1 MGKRKFNEEGSINY
15 YDISKQIIDYW
26 NSNKIFEKSI
36 NTRPKNKIFPFYEG
50 PPSANGMP
58 GIHHVMA
65 RTIKDIF
72 CRYKTL
78 KGYRVYRK
86 GGWDTHGLPVEL
98 QVEKKLGIT
107 KDDIGSKISVE
118 KYNEECKIAVMQY
131 KEAWEELTESI
142 GYWLDIDDAYI
153 TFKNNYIESIWW
165 SLKELYNKGLLYK
178 GYTIQPFSPAAGT
191 GLSSHELNM
200 PGAYKDIK
208 DTSLTAQFKIEN
220 NSKSFDIIGKNSC
233 YFLAWTTTPWTLP
246 ANNGLAVGIKIDYV
260 LLETFNKYTEKKINV
275 ILAEKCIEKFFD
287 INNQKTE
294 GDIVFNKQKIEYKI
308 LKSIKG
314 KRLVG
319 LDYEQLMP
327 YVNAEKPAFTVV
339 SGDFVTT
346 EEGTGIVHISLTFGS
361 DDFFVSRKNNLPG
374 IFVKNDKNE
383 DVPIV
388 DKSGKFVD
396 QITDFAGMQ
405 VKSFSDIEG
414 LTTDEQISIK
424 LKKEN
429 KAFDVKKYEHS
440 YPHCWRTD
448 KPILYYPLESWFI
461 NSTKLKEDLINKNKE
476 INWQP
481 ESTGSGRFGN
491 WLENLV
497 DWNLSRSRFWGT
509 PLPIWRT
516 KDGKE
521 EICIGSINELKS
533 EIKKSVE
540 LGLMKSN
547 ISENLDLH
555 RPFVD
560 DIILASKKGYPM
572 YREKDIIDVWYDSGS
587 MPFAQYHYP
596 FENQETFEK
605 MFPAKFIAEGVDQT
619 RGWFFTL
626 HAISIMLFGKVSYE
640 NVISNGLVL
649 DKDGN
654 KMSKRLG
661 NAIDP
666 FEVIKKYGPDATRLY
681 MVINSNPWDN
691 LKFDIDGI
699 SEIVRK
705 FFGTLNN
712 TYNFFALYANIDGFK
727 GDEKIVPY
735 DKRSFEDK
743 WIISK
748 LNSLISFVEL
758 KLDDYDPTKASRAI
772 NKFLNDDLSNWY
784 IRLNRKRFWK
794 GDLSEDK
801 LMAYQTLFECLYK
814 ISIISSPFTPFYSEK
829 LFQNLNEFSVSE
841 SESVHLLDFPI
852 VDNKTISESLE
863 RKMLYAQSISSLVH
877 SIRKKEKIRVRQPL
891 SKISIPIKSSVIEKD
906 INDVQ
911 GIILS
916 EVNVKEI
923 EYVYDNSKV
932 FIKKIKPNYKE
943 LGSVHGKNMKLV
955 ATRISKMS
963 QDEINHLENK
973 NSINIELD
981 NNETIEL
988 SINQVEIL
996 FGEIEGK
1003 QVASNDMFTIA
1014 LDISIDDNLLA
1025 EGVSREFINKIQN
1038 ERKEN
1043 KLEVTDKIEIY
1054 IDNSSKEIISFLL
1067 KHKGFICNE
1076 TQALELYIDNNVDD
1090 SKLMDIDIAL
1100 LKVESTVINYK
1111 IKKVT

>member
-1 MGKRKFNEEGSINY
+1 MGKGKFNEQSSIDY
-15 YDISKQIIDYW
+15 YKVSKEIISYW
-26 NSNKIFEKSI
+26 NSNNIFEKSI
-36 NTRPKNKIFPFYEG
+36 SSRSEDKIFPFYEG

-98 QVEKKLGIT
+98 QVEKNLGIT
-107 KDDIGSKISVE
+107 KDDIGNKISVK
-118 KYNEECKIAVMQY
+118 KYNEECKVAVMQF

-153 TFKNNYIESIWW
+153 TFKNNYIESVWW
-165 SLKELYNKGLLYK
+165 SLKELYKKGLLYK
-178 GYTIQPFSPAAGT
+178 GYTIQPYSPAAGT

-200 PGAYKDIK
+200 PGAYKNIK
-208 DTSLTAQFKIEN
+208 DTSLTAQFKIQKN
-220 NSKSFDIIGKNSC
+220 KKSQEIIGDSDC

-246 ANNGLAVGIKIDYV
+246 ANNGLAVGEKIKYNLI
-260 LLETFNKYTEKKINV
+260 ETFNKYTESKINV
-275 ILAEKCIEKFFD
+275 IIAEKCIEKFFD
-287 INNQKTE
+287 SNNLKTSE
-294 GDIVFNKQKIEYKI
+294 ELIFDKQNLPYKI
-308 LKSIKG
+308 LKTFKG
-314 KRLVG
+314 KDLIG
-319 LDYEQLMP
+319 FDYDQLLP
-327 YVNAEKPAFTVV
+327 YVKAEKPAFTVV

-346 EEGTGIVHISLTFGS
+346 DEGTGIVHISLTFGS
-361 DDFFVSRKNNLPG
+361 DDFYVSKKNNLPG

-388 DKSGKFVD
+388 DKSGKFVKE
-396 QITDFAGMQ
+396 IIDFAGLQ
-405 VKSFSDIEG
+405 VKAFSDAEG

-461 NSTKLKEDLINKNKE
+461 NSTKLKDDFINKNKD

-481 ESTGSGRFGN
+481 ESTGTGRFGN

-509 PLPIWRT
+509 PLPIWKT
-516 KDGKE
+516 KDGKD

-533 EIKKSVE
+533 EIKKSVD
-540 LGLMKSN
+540 LGFMKNN
-547 ISENLDLH
+547 ISDNIDLH

-560 DIILASKKGYPM
+560 EIILASKEGSPM
-572 YREKDIIDVWYDSGS
+572 YRETDIIDVWYDSGS

-596 FENQETFEK
+596 FENKDVFEK

-666 FEVIKKYGPDATRLY
+666 FEVIKKFGPDATRLY

-699 SEIVRK
+699 SEILRK

-712 TYNFFALYANIDGFK
+712 TYNFFALYANIDGFT
-727 GDEKIVPY
+727 GNEKLIPY
-735 DKRSFEDK
+735 EKRSYEDK

-748 LNSLISFVEL
+748 LNSLIKFVED
-758 KLDDYDPTKASRAI
+758 KLDNYDPTKSSRQI
-772 NKFLNDDLSNWY
+772 NKFINDDLSNWY

-794 GDLSEDK
+794 GDLTEDK
-801 LMAYQTLFECLYK
+801 LMAYQTLLECLYK
-814 ISIISSPFTPFYSEK
+814 ISIISSPFIPFYSEK
-829 LFQNLNEFSVSE
+829 LFKNLNAFNISN
-841 SESVHLLDFPI
+841 SESVHLLEFPK
-852 VDNKTISESLE
+852 VDNERISEVLE
-863 RKMLYAQSISSLVH
+863 RKMSYAQSISSLVH

-891 SKISIPIKSSVIEKD
+891 SKISIPMKSLDMENEIKDVEK
-906 INDVQ
+906 
-911 GIILS
+911 IILS
-916 EVNVKEI
+916 EINVKEI
-923 EYVYDNSKV
+923 EYVHDNSKV
-932 FIKKIKPNYKE
+932 FTKKIKPNYKE
-943 LGSVHGKNMKLV
+943 LGSIHGKNMKIV
-955 ATRISKMS
+955 AERISSMT
-963 QDEINHLENK
+963 QDEITQLEK
-973 NSINIELD
+973 DESINLELD
-981 NNETIEL
+981 GGL
-988 SINQVEIL
+988 KLDLLLNQVEIL
-996 FGEIEGK
+996 FGQIEGK
-1003 QVASNDMFTIA
+1003 QVASNDTFTIA
-1014 LDISIDDNLLA
+1014 LDISIDNDLLA

-1038 ERKEN
+1038 QRKEI

-1054 IDNSSKEIISFLL
+1054 ISNHSKEINSFLL
-1067 KHKGFICNE
+1067 KHKDFICNE
-1076 TQALELYIDNNVDD
+1076 TQSINLITTENIDMP
-1090 SKLMDIDIAL
+1090 SMMDIDIASNEVAL
-1100 LKVESTVINYK
+1100 TEVQFK
-1111 IKKVT
+1111 IKKV

>member
-1 MGKRKFNEEGSINY
+1 MGTGKFNEQSSIDY
-15 YDISKQIIDYW
+15 YKVSKEIISYW
-26 NSNKIFEKSI
+26 NSNNIFEKSI
-36 NTRPKNKIFPFYEG
+36 TSRSEDKIFPFYEG

-98 QVEKKLGIT
+98 QVEKNLGIT
-107 KDDIGSKISVE
+107 KDDIGNKISIE
-118 KYNEECKIAVMQY
+118 KYNEECKVAVMQF

-165 SLKELYNKGLLYK
+165 SLKELYKKGLLYK
-178 GYTIQPFSPAAGT
+178 GYTIQPYSPAAGT

-200 PGAYKDIK
+200 PGAYKNIK
-208 DTSLTAQFKIEN
+208 DTSLTAQFKIQKN
-220 NSKSFDIIGKNSC
+220 KKSQEIIGDSDC

-246 ANNGLAVGIKIDYV
+246 ANNGLAVGKKIKYNLI
-260 LLETFNKYTEKKINV
+260 ETFNKYTESKINV
-275 ILAEKCIEKFFD
+275 IIAEKCIEKFFD
-287 INNQKTE
+287 INNLKTSE
-294 GDIVFNKQKIEYKI
+294 ELIFDKQNLPYKI
-308 LKSIKG
+308 LKTFKG
-314 KRLVG
+314 KDLIG
-319 LDYEQLMP
+319 FDYDQLLP
-327 YVNAEKPAFTVV
+327 YVKAEKPAFTVV

-346 EEGTGIVHISLTFGS
+346 DEGTGIVHISLTFGS
-361 DDFFVSRKNNLPG
+361 DDFYVSKKNNLPG

-383 DVPIV
+383 DIPIV
-388 DKSGKFVD
+388 DKSGKFVKE
-396 QITDFAGMQ
+396 IIDFAGLQ
-405 VKSFSDIEG
+405 VKSFSDVEG

-461 NSTKLKEDLINKNKE
+461 NSTKLKDDFINKNKD

-481 ESTGSGRFGN
+481 ESTGTGRFGN

-516 KDGKE
+516 KDGKD

-533 EIKKSVE
+533 EIKKSVD
-540 LGLMKSN
+540 LGFMKNN
-547 ISENLDLH
+547 ISDNIDLH

-560 DIILASKKGYPM
+560 EIILASKEGSPM
-572 YREKDIIDVWYDSGS
+572 YRETDIIDVWYDSGS

-596 FENQETFEK
+596 FDNKDIFDK

-661 NAIDP
+661 NAVDP
-666 FEVIKKYGPDATRLY
+666 FEVIKKFGPDATRLY

-699 SEIVRK
+699 SEILRK

-712 TYNFFALYANIDGFK
+712 TYNFFALYANIDGFT
-727 GDEKIVPY
+727 GNEKLIPY
-735 DKRSFEDK
+735 EKRSYEDK

-748 LNSLISFVEL
+748 LNSLIKFVED
-758 KLDDYDPTKASRAI
+758 KLDNYDPTKSSRQI
-772 NKFLNDDLSNWY
+772 NKFINDDLSNWY

-794 GDLSEDK
+794 GDLTEDK
-801 LMAYQTLFECLYK
+801 LMAYQTLLECLYK
-814 ISIISSPFTPFYSEK
+814 ISITSSPFIPFYSEK
-829 LFQNLNEFSVSE
+829 LFKNLNAFNISN
-841 SESVHLLDFPI
+841 SESVHLLEFPK
-852 VDNKTISESLE
+852 VDNERISEVLE
-863 RKMLYAQSISSLVH
+863 RKMSYAQSISSLVH

-891 SKISIPIKSSVIEKD
+891 SKISIPMKSLDMENEIK
-906 INDVQ
+906 DVER
-911 GIILS
+911 IILS
-916 EVNVKEI
+916 EINVKEI
-923 EYVYDNSKV
+923 EYVHDNSKV
-932 FIKKIKPNYKE
+932 FTKKIKPNYKE
-943 LGSVHGKNMKLV
+943 LGSIHGKNMKIV
-955 ATRISKMS
+955 AERISSMT
-963 QDEINHLENK
+963 QDEITQLEK
-973 NSINIELD
+973 DESINFELD
-981 NNETIEL
+981 GGL
-988 SINQVEIL
+988 KLDLLLNQVEIL
-996 FGEIEGK
+996 FGQIEGK
-1003 QVASNDMFTIA
+1003 QVASNDTFTIA
-1014 LDISIDDNLLA
+1014 LDISIDNDLLA

-1038 ERKEN
+1038 QRKEI

-1054 IDNSSKEIISFLL
+1054 ISNHSKEINSFLL
-1067 KHKGFICNE
+1067 KHKNFICNE
-1076 TQALELYIDNNVDD
+1076 TQSINLITTENIDMP
-1090 SKLMDIDIAL
+1090 SMMDIDIASNEVAL
-1100 LKVESTVINYK
+1100 TEVKFK
-1111 IKKVT
+1111 IKKV

>member
-314 KRLVG
+314 NRLVG

-339 SGDFVTT
+339 NGDFVTT

-461 NSTKLKEDLINKNKE
+461 NSTKLKEDLINKNNE

-516 KDGKE
+516 KDGKD

-712 TYNFFALYANIDGFK
+712 TYNFFALYANIDGFT

-1076 TQALELYIDNNVDD
+1076 TQALELYIDNNIDD
-1090 SKLMDIDIAL
+1090 SKLMDIDIAS

>member
-1 MGKRKFNEEGSINY
+1 MGKGKFNEQSSIDY
-15 YDISKQIIDYW
+15 YKVSKEIISYW
-26 NSNKIFEKSI
+26 NSNNIFEKSI
-36 NTRPKNKIFPFYEG
+36 SSRSEDKIFPFYEG

-98 QVEKKLGIT
+98 QVEKNLGIT
-107 KDDIGSKISVE
+107 KDDIGNKISVE
-118 KYNEECKIAVMQY
+118 KYNEECKVAVMQF
-131 KEAWEELTESI
+131 KEVWEELTESI

-153 TFKNNYIESIWW
+153 TFKNNYIESVWW
-165 SLKELYNKGLLYK
+165 SLKELYKKGLLYK
-178 GYTIQPFSPAAGT
+178 GYTIQPYSPAAGT

-200 PGAYKDIK
+200 PGAYKNIK
-208 DTSLTAQFKIEN
+208 DTSLTAQFKIQKN
-220 NSKSFDIIGKNSC
+220 KKSQEIIGDSDC

-246 ANNGLAVGIKIDYV
+246 ANNGLAVGEKIKYNLI
-260 LLETFNKYTEKKINV
+260 ETFNKYTESKINV
-275 ILAEKCIEKFFD
+275 IIAEKCIEKFFD
-287 INNQKTE
+287 SNNLKTSE
-294 GDIVFNKQKIEYKI
+294 ELIFDKQNLPYKI
-308 LKSIKG
+308 LKTFKG
-314 KRLVG
+314 KDLIG
-319 LDYEQLMP
+319 FDYDQLLP
-327 YVNAEKPAFTVV
+327 YVKAEKPAFTVV

-346 EEGTGIVHISLTFGS
+346 DEGTGIVHISLTFGS
-361 DDFFVSRKNNLPG
+361 DDFYVSKKNNLPG

-388 DKSGKFVD
+388 DKSGKFVKE
-396 QITDFAGMQ
+396 IIDFAGLQ
-405 VKSFSDIEG
+405 VKAFSDVEG

-461 NSTKLKEDLINKNKE
+461 NSTKLKDDFINKNKD

-481 ESTGSGRFGN
+481 ESTGTGRFGN

-516 KDGKE
+516 KDGKD

-533 EIKKSVE
+533 EIKKSVD
-540 LGLMKSN
+540 LGFMKNN
-547 ISENLDLH
+547 ISDNIDLH

-560 DIILASKKGYPM
+560 EIILASKEGSPM
-572 YREKDIIDVWYDSGS
+572 YRETDIIDVWYDSGS

-596 FENQETFEK
+596 FENKDVFEK

-666 FEVIKKYGPDATRLY
+666 FEVIKKFGPDATRLY

-699 SEIVRK
+699 SEILRK

-712 TYNFFALYANIDGFK
+712 TYNFFALYANIDGFT
-727 GDEKIVPY
+727 GNEKLIPY
-735 DKRSFEDK
+735 EKRSYEDK

-748 LNSLISFVEL
+748 LNSLIKFVED
-758 KLDDYDPTKASRAI
+758 KLDNYDPTKSSRQI
-772 NKFLNDDLSNWY
+772 NKFINDDLSNWY

-794 GDLSEDK
+794 GDLTQDK
-801 LMAYQTLFECLYK
+801 LMAYQTLLECLYK
-814 ISIISSPFTPFYSEK
+814 ISIISSPFIPFYSEK
-829 LFQNLNEFSVSE
+829 LFKNLNAFNISN
-841 SESVHLLDFPI
+841 SESVHLLEFPK
-852 VDNKTISESLE
+852 VDNERISEVLE
-863 RKMLYAQSISSLVH
+863 RKMSYAQSISSLVH

-891 SKISIPIKSSVIEKD
+891 SKISIPMKSLDMENEIKDVEK
-906 INDVQ
+906 
-911 GIILS
+911 IILS
-916 EVNVKEI
+916 EINVKEI
-923 EYVYDNSKV
+923 EYVHDNSKV
-932 FIKKIKPNYKE
+932 FTKKIKPNYKE
-943 LGSVHGKNMKLV
+943 LGSIHGKNMKIV
-955 ATRISKMS
+955 AERISSMT
-963 QDEINHLENK
+963 QDEITQLEK
-973 NSINIELD
+973 DESINFELD
-981 NNETIEL
+981 GGL
-988 SINQVEIL
+988 KLDLLLNQVEIL
-996 FGEIEGK
+996 FGQIEGK
-1003 QVASNDMFTIA
+1003 QVASNDTFTIA
-1014 LDISIDDNLLA
+1014 LDISIDNDLLA

-1038 ERKEN
+1038 QRKEI

-1054 IDNSSKEIISFLL
+1054 ISNHSKEINSFLL
-1067 KHKGFICNE
+1067 KHKDFICNE
-1076 TQALELYIDNNVDD
+1076 TQSINLITTDNIDMP
-1090 SKLMDIDIAL
+1090 SIMDIDIASNEVAL
-1100 LKVESTVINYK
+1100 TEVKFK
-1111 IKKVT
+1111 IKKV

>member
-1 MGKRKFNEEGSINY
+1 MGKGKFNEQSSIDY
-15 YDISKQIIDYW
+15 YKVSKEIISYW
-26 NSNKIFEKSI
+26 NSNNIFEKSI
-36 NTRPKNKIFPFYEG
+36 SSRSEDKIFPFYEG

-98 QVEKKLGIT
+98 QVEKNLGIT
-107 KDDIGSKISVE
+107 KDDIGNKISVE
-118 KYNEECKIAVMQY
+118 KYNEECKVAVMQF

-165 SLKELYNKGLLYK
+165 SLKELYKKGLLYK
-178 GYTIQPFSPAAGT
+178 GYTIQPYSPAAGT

-200 PGAYKDIK
+200 PGAYKNIK
-208 DTSLTAQFKIEN
+208 DTSLTAQFKIQKN
-220 NSKSFDIIGKNSC
+220 KKSQKIIGDSDC

-246 ANNGLAVGIKIDYV
+246 ANNGLAVGEKIKYNLI
-260 LLETFNKYTEKKINV
+260 ETFNKYTESKINV
-275 ILAEKCIEKFFD
+275 IIAEKCIEKFFD
-287 INNQKTE
+287 SNNLKTSE
-294 GDIVFNKQKIEYKI
+294 ELIFDKQNLPYKI
-308 LKSIKG
+308 LKTFKG
-314 KRLVG
+314 KDLIG
-319 LDYEQLMP
+319 FDYDQLLP
-327 YVNAEKPAFTVV
+327 YVKAEKPAFTVV

-346 EEGTGIVHISLTFGS
+346 DEGTGIVHISLTFGS
-361 DDFFVSRKNNLPG
+361 DDFYVSKKNNLPG

-388 DKSGKFVD
+388 DKSGKFVKE
-396 QITDFAGMQ
+396 IIDFAGLQ
-405 VKSFSDIEG
+405 VKAFSDVEG

-461 NSTKLKEDLINKNKE
+461 NSTKLKDDFIIKNKD

-481 ESTGSGRFGN
+481 ESTGTGRFGN

-516 KDGKE
+516 KDGKD

-533 EIKKSVE
+533 EIKKSVD
-540 LGLMKSN
+540 LGFMKNN
-547 ISENLDLH
+547 ISDNIDLH

-560 DIILASKKGYPM
+560 EIILASKEGSPM
-572 YREKDIIDVWYDSGS
+572 YRETDIIDVWYDSGS

-596 FENQETFEK
+596 FENKDIFEK

-661 NAIDP
+661 NAVDP
-666 FEVIKKYGPDATRLY
+666 FEVIKKFGPDATRLY

-699 SEIVRK
+699 SEILRK

-712 TYNFFALYANIDGFK
+712 TYNFFALYANIDGFT
-727 GDEKIVPY
+727 GNEKLIPY
-735 DKRSFEDK
+735 EKRSYEDK

-748 LNSLISFVEL
+748 LNSLIKFVED
-758 KLDDYDPTKASRAI
+758 KLDNYDPTKSSRQI

-794 GDLSEDK
+794 GDLTQDK
-801 LMAYQTLFECLYK
+801 LMAYQTLLECLYK
-814 ISIISSPFTPFYSEK
+814 ISIISSPFIPFYSEK
-829 LFQNLNEFSVSE
+829 LFKNLNAFNISN
-841 SESVHLLDFPI
+841 SESVHLLEFPK
-852 VDNKTISESLE
+852 VDNERISEVLE
-863 RKMLYAQSISSLVH
+863 RKMSYAQSISSLVH

-891 SKISIPIKSSVIEKD
+891 SKISIPMKSLDMENEIKDVEK
-906 INDVQ
+906 
-911 GIILS
+911 IILS
-916 EVNVKEI
+916 EINVKEI
-923 EYVYDNSKV
+923 EYVHDNSKV
-932 FIKKIKPNYKE
+932 FTKKIKPNYKE
-943 LGSVHGKNMKLV
+943 LGSIHGKNMKIV
-955 ATRISKMS
+955 AERISSMT
-963 QDEINHLENK
+963 QDEITQLEK
-973 NSINIELD
+973 DESINFELD
-981 NNETIEL
+981 GGL
-988 SINQVEIL
+988 KLDLLLNQVEIL
-996 FGEIEGK
+996 FGQIEGK
-1003 QVASNDMFTIA
+1003 QVASNDTFTIA
-1014 LDISIDDNLLA
+1014 LDISIDNDLLA

-1038 ERKEN
+1038 QRKEI

-1054 IDNSSKEIISFLL
+1054 ISNHSKEINSFLL
-1067 KHKGFICNE
+1067 KHKDFICNE
-1076 TQALELYIDNNVDD
+1076 TQSINLITTENIDMP
-1090 SKLMDIDIAL
+1090 SMMDIDIASNEVAL
-1100 LKVESTVINYK
+1100 TEVQFK
-1111 IKKVT
+1111 IKKV

>member
-1 MGKRKFNEEGSINY
+1 MGKGKFNEQSSIDY
-15 YDISKQIIDYW
+15 YKVSKEIISYW
-26 NSNKIFEKSI
+26 NSNNIFEKSI
-36 NTRPKNKIFPFYEG
+36 SSRSEDKIFPFYEG

-98 QVEKKLGIT
+98 QVEKNLGIT
-107 KDDIGSKISVE
+107 KDDIGNKISVE
-118 KYNEECKIAVMQY
+118 KYNEECKVAVMQF

-165 SLKELYNKGLLYK
+165 SLKELYKKGLLYK
-178 GYTIQPFSPAAGT
+178 GYTIQPYSPAAGT

-200 PGAYKDIK
+200 PGAYKNIK
-208 DTSLTAQFKIEN
+208 DTSLTAQFKIQKN
-220 NSKSFDIIGKNSC
+220 KKSQEIIGDSDC

-246 ANNGLAVGIKIDYV
+246 ANNGLAVGEKIKYNLI
-260 LLETFNKYTEKKINV
+260 ETFNKYTESKINV
-275 ILAEKCIEKFFD
+275 IIAEKCIEKFFD
-287 INNQKTE
+287 SNNLKTSE
-294 GDIVFNKQKIEYKI
+294 ELIFDKQNLPYKI
-308 LKSIKG
+308 LKTFKG
-314 KRLVG
+314 KDLVG
-319 LDYEQLMP
+319 FDYDQLLP
-327 YVNAEKPAFTVV
+327 YVKAEKPAFTVV

-346 EEGTGIVHISLTFGS
+346 DEGTGIVHISLTFGS
-361 DDFFVSRKNNLPG
+361 DDFYVSKKNNLPG

-388 DKSGKFVD
+388 DKSGKFVKE
-396 QITDFAGMQ
+396 IIDFAGLQ
-405 VKSFSDIEG
+405 VKAFSDVEG

-461 NSTKLKEDLINKNKE
+461 NSTKLKDDFINKNKD

-481 ESTGSGRFGN
+481 ESTGTGRFGN

-516 KDGKE
+516 KDGKD

-533 EIKKSVE
+533 EIKKSVD
-540 LGLMKSN
+540 LGFMKNN
-547 ISENLDLH
+547 ISDNIDLH

-560 DIILASKKGYPM
+560 EIILASKEGSPM
-572 YREKDIIDVWYDSGS
+572 YRETDIIDVWYDSGS

-596 FENQETFEK
+596 FENKDFFEK

-661 NAIDP
+661 NAVDP
-666 FEVIKKYGPDATRLY
+666 FEVIKKFGPDATRLY

-699 SEIVRK
+699 SEILRK

-712 TYNFFALYANIDGFK
+712 TYNFFALYANIDGFT
-727 GDEKIVPY
+727 GNEKLIPY
-735 DKRSFEDK
+735 EKRSYEDK

-748 LNSLISFVEL
+748 LNSLIKFVED
-758 KLDDYDPTKASRAI
+758 KLDNYDPTKSSRQI
-772 NKFLNDDLSNWY
+772 NKFINDDLSNWY

-794 GDLSEDK
+794 GDLTQDK
-801 LMAYQTLFECLYK
+801 LMAYQTLLECLYK
-814 ISIISSPFTPFYSEK
+814 ISIISSPFIPFYSEK
-829 LFQNLNEFSVSE
+829 LFKNLNAFNISN
-841 SESVHLLDFPI
+841 SESVHLLEFPK
-852 VDNKTISESLE
+852 VDNERISEVLE
-863 RKMLYAQSISSLVH
+863 RKMSYAQSISSLVH

-891 SKISIPIKSSVIEKD
+891 SKISIPMKSLDMENEIKDVEK
-906 INDVQ
+906 
-911 GIILS
+911 IILS
-916 EVNVKEI
+916 EINVKEI
-923 EYVYDNSKV
+923 EYVHDNSKV
-932 FIKKIKPNYKE
+932 FTKKIKPNYKE
-943 LGSVHGKNMKLV
+943 LGSIHGKNMKIV
-955 ATRISKMS
+955 AERISSMT
-963 QDEINHLENK
+963 QDEITQLEK
-973 NSINIELD
+973 DESINFELD
-981 NNETIEL
+981 GGL
-988 SINQVEIL
+988 KLDLLLNQVEIL
-996 FGEIEGK
+996 FGQIEGK
-1003 QVASNDMFTIA
+1003 QVASNDTFTIA
-1014 LDISIDDNLLA
+1014 LDISIDNDLLA

-1038 ERKEN
+1038 QRKEI

-1054 IDNSSKEIISFLL
+1054 ISNHSKEINSFLL
-1067 KHKGFICNE
+1067 KHKDFICNE
-1076 TQALELYIDNNVDD
+1076 TQSINLITTENIDMP
-1090 SKLMDIDIAL
+1090 SIMDIDIASNEVAL
-1100 LKVESTVINYK
+1100 TEVKFK
-1111 IKKVT
+1111 IKKV

>member
-1 MGKRKFNEEGSINY
+1 MGKGKFNEQSSIDY
-15 YDISKQIIDYW
+15 YKVSKEIISYW
-26 NSNKIFEKSI
+26 NSNNIFEKSI
-36 NTRPKNKIFPFYEG
+36 SSRSEDKIFPFYEG

-98 QVEKKLGIT
+98 QVEKNLGIT
-107 KDDIGSKISVE
+107 KDDIGNKISVK
-118 KYNEECKIAVMQY
+118 KYNEECKVAVMQF

-165 SLKELYNKGLLYK
+165 SLKEMYKKGLLYK
-178 GYTIQPFSPAAGT
+178 GYTIQPYSPAAGT

-200 PGAYKDIK
+200 PGAYKNIK
-208 DTSLTAQFKIEN
+208 DTSLTAQFKIQKN
-220 NSKSFDIIGKNSC
+220 KKSQEIIGDSDC

-246 ANNGLAVGIKIDYV
+246 ANNGLAVGEKIKYNLI
-260 LLETFNKYTEKKINV
+260 ETFNKYTESKINV
-275 ILAEKCIEKFFD
+275 IIAEKCIEKFFD
-287 INNQKTE
+287 SNNLKTSE
-294 GDIVFNKQKIEYKI
+294 ELIFDKQNLPYKI
-308 LKSIKG
+308 LKTFKG
-314 KRLVG
+314 KDLIG
-319 LDYEQLMP
+319 FDYDQLLP
-327 YVNAEKPAFTVV
+327 YVKAEKPAFTVV

-346 EEGTGIVHISLTFGS
+346 DEGTGIVHISLTFGS
-361 DDFFVSRKNNLPG
+361 DDFYVSKKNNLPG

-388 DKSGKFVD
+388 DKSGKFVKE
-396 QITDFAGMQ
+396 IIDFAGLQ
-405 VKSFSDIEG
+405 VKAFSDVEG

-461 NSTKLKEDLINKNKE
+461 NSTKLKDDFINKNKD

-481 ESTGSGRFGN
+481 KSTGTGRFGN

-516 KDGKE
+516 KDGKD

-533 EIKKSVE
+533 EIKKSVD
-540 LGLMKSN
+540 LGFMKNN
-547 ISENLDLH
+547 ISDNIDLH

-560 DIILASKKGYPM
+560 EIILASKEGSPM
-572 YREKDIIDVWYDSGS
+572 YRETDIIDVWYDSGS

-596 FENQETFEK
+596 FENKDIFEK

-661 NAIDP
+661 NAVDP
-666 FEVIKKYGPDATRLY
+666 FEVIKKFGPDATRLY

-699 SEIVRK
+699 SEILRK

-712 TYNFFALYANIDGFK
+712 TYNFFALYANIDGFT
-727 GDEKIVPY
+727 GNEKLIPY
-735 DKRSFEDK
+735 EKRSYEDK

-748 LNSLISFVEL
+748 LNSLIKFVED
-758 KLDDYDPTKASRAI
+758 KLDNYDPTKSSRQI
-772 NKFLNDDLSNWY
+772 NKFINDDLSNWY

-794 GDLSEDK
+794 GDLTQDK
-801 LMAYQTLFECLYK
+801 LMAYQTLLECLYK
-814 ISIISSPFTPFYSEK
+814 ISIISSPFIPFYSEK
-829 LFQNLNEFSVSE
+829 LFKNLNAFNISN
-841 SESVHLLDFPI
+841 SESVHLLEFPK
-852 VDNKTISESLE
+852 VDNERISEVLE
-863 RKMLYAQSISSLVH
+863 RKMSYAQSISSLVH

-891 SKISIPIKSSVIEKD
+891 SKISIPMKSLDMENEIKDVEK
-906 INDVQ
+906 
-911 GIILS
+911 IILS
-916 EVNVKEI
+916 EINVKEI
-923 EYVYDNSKV
+923 EYVHDNSKV
-932 FIKKIKPNYKE
+932 FTKKIKPNYKE
-943 LGSVHGKNMKLV
+943 LGSIHGKNMKIV
-955 ATRISKMS
+955 AERISSMT
-963 QDEINHLENK
+963 QDEITQLEK
-973 NSINIELD
+973 DESINFELD
-981 NNETIEL
+981 GGL
-988 SINQVEIL
+988 KLDLLLNQVEIL
-996 FGEIEGK
+996 FGQIEGK
-1003 QVASNDMFTIA
+1003 QVASNDTFTIA
-1014 LDISIDDNLLA
+1014 LDISIDNDLLA

-1038 ERKEN
+1038 QRKEI

-1054 IDNSSKEIISFLL
+1054 ISNHSKEINSFLL
-1067 KHKGFICNE
+1067 KHKDFICNE
-1076 TQALELYIDNNVDD
+1076 TQSINLITTDNIDMP
-1090 SKLMDIDIAL
+1090 SIMDIDIASNEVAL
-1100 LKVESTVINYK
+1100 TEVKFK
-1111 IKKVT
+1111 IKKV

>member
-1 MGKRKFNEEGSINY
+1 MGKGKFNEQSSIDY
-15 YDISKQIIDYW
+15 YKVSKEIISYW
-26 NSNKIFEKSI
+26 NSNNIFEKSI
-36 NTRPKNKIFPFYEG
+36 SSRSEDKIFPFYEG

-98 QVEKKLGIT
+98 QVEKNLGIT
-107 KDDIGSKISVE
+107 KDDIGNKISVE
-118 KYNEECKIAVMQY
+118 KYNEECKVAVMQF

-153 TFKNNYIESIWW
+153 TFKNNYIESVWW
-165 SLKELYNKGLLYK
+165 SLKELYKKGLLYK
-178 GYTIQPFSPAAGT
+178 GYTIQPYSPAAGT

-200 PGAYKDIK
+200 PGAYKNIK
-208 DTSLTAQFKIEN
+208 DTSLTAQFKIQKN
-220 NSKSFDIIGKNSC
+220 KKSQEIIGDSDC

-246 ANNGLAVGIKIDYV
+246 ANNGLAVGEKIKYNLI
-260 LLETFNKYTEKKINV
+260 ETFNKYTESKINV
-275 ILAEKCIEKFFD
+275 IIAEKCIEKFFD
-287 INNQKTE
+287 SNNLKTSE
-294 GDIVFNKQKIEYKI
+294 ELIFDKQNLPYKI
-308 LKSIKG
+308 LKTFKG
-314 KRLVG
+314 KDLIG
-319 LDYEQLMP
+319 FDYDQLLP
-327 YVNAEKPAFTVV
+327 YVKAEKPAFTVV

-346 EEGTGIVHISLTFGS
+346 DEGTGIVHISLTFGS
-361 DDFFVSRKNNLPG
+361 DDFYVSKKNNLPG

-388 DKSGKFVD
+388 DKSGKFVKE
-396 QITDFAGMQ
+396 IIDFAGLQ
-405 VKSFSDIEG
+405 VKAFSDVEG

-461 NSTKLKEDLINKNKE
+461 NSTKLKDDFINKNKD

-481 ESTGSGRFGN
+481 ESTGTGRFGN

-516 KDGKE
+516 KDGKD

-533 EIKKSVE
+533 EIKKSVD
-540 LGLMKSN
+540 LGFMKNN
-547 ISENLDLH
+547 ISDNIDLH

-560 DIILASKKGYPM
+560 EIILASKEGSPM
-572 YREKDIIDVWYDSGS
+572 YRETDIIDVWYDSGS

-596 FENQETFEK
+596 FENKDIFEK

-666 FEVIKKYGPDATRLY
+666 FEVIKKFGPDATRLY

-699 SEIVRK
+699 SEILRK

-712 TYNFFALYANIDGFK
+712 TYNFFALYANIDGFT
-727 GDEKIVPY
+727 GNEKLIPY
-735 DKRSFEDK
+735 EKRSYEDK

-748 LNSLISFVEL
+748 LNSLIKFVED
-758 KLDDYDPTKASRAI
+758 KLDNYDPTKSSRQI
-772 NKFLNDDLSNWY
+772 NKFINDDLSNWY

-794 GDLSEDK
+794 GDLTEDK
-801 LMAYQTLFECLYK
+801 LMAYQTLLECLYK
-814 ISIISSPFTPFYSEK
+814 ISIISSPFIPFYSEK
-829 LFQNLNEFSVSE
+829 LFKNLNAFNISN
-841 SESVHLLDFPI
+841 SESVHLLEFPK
-852 VDNKTISESLE
+852 VDNERISEVLE
-863 RKMLYAQSISSLVH
+863 RKMSYAQSISSLVH

-891 SKISIPIKSSVIEKD
+891 SKISIPMKSLDMENEIKDVEK
-906 INDVQ
+906 
-911 GIILS
+911 IILS
-916 EVNVKEI
+916 EINVKEI
-923 EYVYDNSKV
+923 EYVHDNSKV
-932 FIKKIKPNYKE
+932 FTKKIKPNYKE
-943 LGSVHGKNMKLV
+943 LGSIHGKNMKIV
-955 ATRISKMS
+955 AERISSMT
-963 QDEINHLENK
+963 QDEITQLEK
-973 NSINIELD
+973 DESINFELD
-981 NNETIEL
+981 GGL
-988 SINQVEIL
+988 KLDLLLNQVEIL
-996 FGEIEGK
+996 FGQIEGK
-1003 QVASNDMFTIA
+1003 QVASNDTFTIA
-1014 LDISIDDNLLA
+1014 LDISIDNDLLA

-1038 ERKEN
+1038 QRKEI

-1054 IDNSSKEIISFLL
+1054 ISNHSKEINSFLL
-1067 KHKGFICNE
+1067 KHKDFICNE
-1076 TQALELYIDNNVDD
+1076 TQSINLITTDNIDMP
-1090 SKLMDIDIAL
+1090 SIMDIDIASNEVAL
-1100 LKVESTVINYK
+1100 TEVKFK
-1111 IKKVT
+1111 IKKV

>member
-1 MGKRKFNEEGSINY
+1 MGTGKFNEQSSIDY
-15 YDISKQIIDYW
+15 YKVSKEIISYW
-26 NSNKIFEKSI
+26 NSNNIFEKSI
-36 NTRPKNKIFPFYEG
+36 SSRSEDKIFPFYEG

-98 QVEKKLGIT
+98 QVEKNLGIT
-107 KDDIGSKISVE
+107 KDDIGNKISIE
-118 KYNEECKIAVMQY
+118 KYNEECKVAVMQF

-165 SLKELYNKGLLYK
+165 SLKELYKKGLLYK
-178 GYTIQPFSPAAGT
+178 GYTIQPYSPAAGT

-200 PGAYKDIK
+200 PGAYKNIK
-208 DTSLTAQFKIEN
+208 DTSLTAQFKIQKN
-220 NSKSFDIIGKNSC
+220 KKSQEIIGDSDC

-246 ANNGLAVGIKIDYV
+246 ANNGLAVGEKIKYNLI
-260 LLETFNKYTEKKINV
+260 ETFNKYTESKINV
-275 ILAEKCIEKFFD
+275 IIAEKCIEKFFD
-287 INNQKTE
+287 INNLKTSE
-294 GDIVFNKQKIEYKI
+294 ELIFDKQNLPYKI
-308 LKSIKG
+308 LKRFKG
-314 KRLVG
+314 KDLIG
-319 LDYEQLMP
+319 FDYDQLLP
-327 YVNAEKPAFTVV
+327 YVKAEKPAFTVV

-346 EEGTGIVHISLTFGS
+346 DEGTGIVHISLTFGS
-361 DDFFVSRKNNLPG
+361 DDFYVSKKNNLPG

-388 DKSGKFVD
+388 DKSGKFVKE
-396 QITDFAGMQ
+396 IIDFAGLQ
-405 VKSFSDIEG
+405 VKAFSDVEG

-461 NSTKLKEDLINKNKE
+461 NSTKLKDDFINKNKD

-481 ESTGSGRFGN
+481 ESTGTGRFGN

-516 KDGKE
+516 KDGKD

-533 EIKKSVE
+533 EIKKSVD
-540 LGLMKSN
+540 LGFMKNN
-547 ISENLDLH
+547 ISDNIDLH

-560 DIILASKKGYPM
+560 EIILASKEGSPM
-572 YREKDIIDVWYDSGS
+572 YRETDIIDVWYDSGS

-596 FENQETFEK
+596 FDNKDIFDK

-661 NAIDP
+661 NAVDP
-666 FEVIKKYGPDATRLY
+666 FEVIKKFGPDATRLY

-699 SEIVRK
+699 SEILRK

-712 TYNFFALYANIDGFK
+712 TYNFFALYANIDGFT
-727 GDEKIVPY
+727 GNEKLIPY
-735 DKRSFEDK
+735 EKRSYEDK

-748 LNSLISFVEL
+748 LNSLIKFVED
-758 KLDDYDPTKASRAI
+758 KLDNYDPTKSSRQI
-772 NKFLNDDLSNWY
+772 NKFINDDLSNWY

-794 GDLSEDK
+794 GDLTEDK
-801 LMAYQTLFECLYK
+801 LMAYQTLLECLYK
-814 ISIISSPFTPFYSEK
+814 ISITSSPFIPFYSEK
-829 LFQNLNEFSVSE
+829 LFKNLNAFNISN
-841 SESVHLLDFPI
+841 SESVHLLEFPK
-852 VDNKTISESLE
+852 VDNERISEVLE
-863 RKMLYAQSISSLVH
+863 RKMSYAQSISSLVH

-891 SKISIPIKSSVIEKD
+891 SKISIPMKSLDMENEIK
-906 INDVQ
+906 DVER
-911 GIILS
+911 IILS
-916 EVNVKEI
+916 EINVKEI
-923 EYVYDNSKV
+923 EYVHDNSKV
-932 FIKKIKPNYKE
+932 FTKKIKPNYKE
-943 LGSVHGKNMKLV
+943 LGSIHGKNMKIV
-955 ATRISKMS
+955 AERISSMT
-963 QDEINHLENK
+963 QDEITQLEK
-973 NSINIELD
+973 DESINFELD
-981 NNETIEL
+981 GGL
-988 SINQVEIL
+988 KLDLLLNQVEIL
-996 FGEIEGK
+996 FGQIEGK
-1003 QVASNDMFTIA
+1003 QVASNDTFTIA
-1014 LDISIDDNLLA
+1014 LDISIDNDLLA

-1038 ERKEN
+1038 QRKEI

-1054 IDNSSKEIISFLL
+1054 ISNHSKEINSFLL
-1067 KHKGFICNE
+1067 KHKNFICNE
-1076 TQALELYIDNNVDD
+1076 TQSINLITTENIDMP
-1090 SKLMDIDIAL
+1090 SMMDIDIASNEVAL
-1100 LKVESTVINYK
+1100 TEVKFK
-1111 IKKVT
+1111 IKKV

>member
-1 MGKRKFNEEGSINY
+1 MGTGKFNEQSSIDY
-15 YDISKQIIDYW
+15 YKVSKEIISYW
-26 NSNKIFEKSI
+26 NSNNIFEKSI
-36 NTRPKNKIFPFYEG
+36 SSRSEDKIFPFYEG

-98 QVEKKLGIT
+98 QVEKNLGIT
-107 KDDIGSKISVE
+107 KDDIGNKISIE
-118 KYNEECKIAVMQY
+118 KYNEECKVAVMQF

-165 SLKELYNKGLLYK
+165 SLKELYKKGLLYK
-178 GYTIQPFSPAAGT
+178 GYTIQPYSPAAGT

-200 PGAYKDIK
+200 PGAYKNIK
-208 DTSLTAQFKIEN
+208 DTSLTAQFKIQKN
-220 NSKSFDIIGKNSC
+220 KKSQEIIGDSDC

-246 ANNGLAVGIKIDYV
+246 ANNGLAVGEKIKYNLI
-260 LLETFNKYTEKKINV
+260 ETFNKYTESKINV
-275 ILAEKCIEKFFD
+275 IIAEKCIEKFFD
-287 INNQKTE
+287 SNNLKTSE
-294 GDIVFNKQKIEYKI
+294 ELIFDKQNLPYKI
-308 LKSIKG
+308 LKTFKG
-314 KRLVG
+314 KDLIG
-319 LDYEQLMP
+319 FDYDQLLP
-327 YVNAEKPAFTVV
+327 YVKAEKPAFTVV

-346 EEGTGIVHISLTFGS
+346 DEGTGIVHISLTFGS
-361 DDFFVSRKNNLPG
+361 DDFYVSKKNNLPG

-383 DVPIV
+383 DIPIV
-388 DKSGKFVD
+388 DKSGKFVKE
-396 QITDFAGMQ
+396 IIDFAGLQ
-405 VKSFSDIEG
+405 VKAFSDVEG

-461 NSTKLKEDLINKNKE
+461 NSTKLKDDFINKNKD

-481 ESTGSGRFGN
+481 ESTGTGRFGN

-516 KDGKE
+516 KDGKD
-521 EICIGSINELKS
+521 EICIGSINELKL
-533 EIKKSVE
+533 EIKKSVD
-540 LGLMKSN
+540 LGFMKNN
-547 ISENLDLH
+547 ISDNIDLH

-560 DIILASKKGYPM
+560 EIILASKEGSPM
-572 YREKDIIDVWYDSGS
+572 YRETDIIDVWYDSGS

-596 FENQETFEK
+596 FENKDIFDK

-661 NAIDP
+661 NAVDP
-666 FEVIKKYGPDATRLY
+666 FEVIKKFGPDATRLY

-699 SEIVRK
+699 SEILRK

-712 TYNFFALYANIDGFK
+712 TYNFFALYANIDGFT
-727 GDEKIVPY
+727 GNEKLIPY
-735 DKRSFEDK
+735 EKRSYEDK

-748 LNSLISFVEL
+748 LNSLIKFVED
-758 KLDDYDPTKASRAI
+758 KLDNYDPTKSSRQI
-772 NKFLNDDLSNWY
+772 NKFINDDLSNWY

-794 GDLSEDK
+794 GDLTEDK
-801 LMAYQTLFECLYK
+801 LMAYQTLLECLYK
-814 ISIISSPFTPFYSEK
+814 ISIISSPFIPFYSEK
-829 LFQNLNEFSVSE
+829 LFKNLNAFNISN
-841 SESVHLLDFPI
+841 SESVHLLEFPK
-852 VDNKTISESLE
+852 VDNERISEVLE
-863 RKMLYAQSISSLVH
+863 RKMSYAQSISSLVH

-891 SKISIPIKSSVIEKD
+891 SKISIPMKSLDMENEIKDVEK
-906 INDVQ
+906 
-911 GIILS
+911 IILS
-916 EVNVKEI
+916 EINVKEI
-923 EYVYDNSKV
+923 EYVHDNSKV
-932 FIKKIKPNYKE
+932 FTKKIKPNYKE
-943 LGSVHGKNMKLV
+943 LGSIHGKNMKIV
-955 ATRISKMS
+955 AERISSMT
-963 QDEINHLENK
+963 QDEITQLEK
-973 NSINIELD
+973 DESINFELD
-981 NNETIEL
+981 GGL
-988 SINQVEIL
+988 KLDLLLNQVEIL
-996 FGEIEGK
+996 FGQIEGK
-1003 QVASNDMFTIA
+1003 QVASNDTFTIA
-1014 LDISIDDNLLA
+1014 LDISIDNDLLA

-1038 ERKEN
+1038 QRKEI

-1054 IDNSSKEIISFLL
+1054 ISNHSKEINSFLL
-1067 KHKGFICNE
+1067 KHKNFICNE
-1076 TQALELYIDNNVDD
+1076 TQSINLITTENIDMP
-1090 SKLMDIDIAL
+1090 SMMDIDIASNEVAL
-1100 LKVESTVINYK
+1100 TEVKFK
-1111 IKKVT
+1111 IKKV

>member
-1 MGKRKFNEEGSINY
+1 MGTGKFNEQSSIDY
-15 YDISKQIIDYW
+15 YKVSKEIISYW
-26 NSNKIFEKSI
+26 NSNNIFEKSI
-36 NTRPKNKIFPFYEG
+36 SSRSEDKIFPFYEG

-98 QVEKKLGIT
+98 QVEKNLGIT
-107 KDDIGSKISVE
+107 KDDIGNKISIE
-118 KYNEECKIAVMQY
+118 KYNEECKVAVMQF

-165 SLKELYNKGLLYK
+165 SLKELYKKGLLYK
-178 GYTIQPFSPAAGT
+178 GYTIQPYSPAAGT

-200 PGAYKDIK
+200 PGAYKNIK
-208 DTSLTAQFKIEN
+208 DTSLTAQFKIQKN
-220 NSKSFDIIGKNSC
+220 KKSQEIIGDSDC

-246 ANNGLAVGIKIDYV
+246 ANNGLAVGEKIKYNLI
-260 LLETFNKYTEKKINV
+260 ETFNKYTESKINV
-275 ILAEKCIEKFFD
+275 IIAEKCIEKFFD
-287 INNQKTE
+287 INNLKTSE
-294 GDIVFNKQKIEYKI
+294 ELIFDKQNLPYKI
-308 LKSIKG
+308 LKTFKG
-314 KRLVG
+314 KDLIG
-319 LDYEQLMP
+319 FDYDQLLP
-327 YVNAEKPAFTVV
+327 YVKAEKPAFTVV

-346 EEGTGIVHISLTFGS
+346 DEGTGIVHISLTFGS
-361 DDFFVSRKNNLPG
+361 DDFYVSKKNNLPG

-388 DKSGKFVD
+388 DKSGKFVKE
-396 QITDFAGMQ
+396 IIDFAGLQ
-405 VKSFSDIEG
+405 VKSFSDVEG

-461 NSTKLKEDLINKNKE
+461 NSTKLKDDFINKNKD

-481 ESTGSGRFGN
+481 ESTGTGRFGN

-516 KDGKE
+516 KDGKD

-533 EIKKSVE
+533 EIKKSVD
-540 LGLMKSN
+540 LGFMKNN
-547 ISENLDLH
+547 ISDNIDLH

-560 DIILASKKGYPM
+560 EIILASKEGSPM
-572 YREKDIIDVWYDSGS
+572 YRETDIIDVWYDSGS

-596 FENQETFEK
+596 FDNKDIFDK

-661 NAIDP
+661 NAVDP
-666 FEVIKKYGPDATRLY
+666 FEVIKKFGPDATRLY

-699 SEIVRK
+699 SEILRK

-712 TYNFFALYANIDGFK
+712 TYNFFALYANIDGFT
-727 GDEKIVPY
+727 GNEKLIPY
-735 DKRSFEDK
+735 EKRSYEDK

-748 LNSLISFVEL
+748 LNSLIKFVED
-758 KLDDYDPTKASRAI
+758 KLDNYDPTKSSRQI
-772 NKFLNDDLSNWY
+772 NKFINDDLSNWY

-794 GDLSEDK
+794 GDLTEDK
-801 LMAYQTLFECLYK
+801 LMAYQTLLECLYK
-814 ISIISSPFTPFYSEK
+814 ISIISSPFIPFYSEK
-829 LFQNLNEFSVSE
+829 LFKNLNAFNISN
-841 SESVHLLDFPI
+841 SESVHLLEFPK
-852 VDNKTISESLE
+852 VDNERISEVLE
-863 RKMLYAQSISSLVH
+863 RKMSYAQSISSLVH

-891 SKISIPIKSSVIEKD
+891 SKISIPMKSLDMENEIKDVEK
-906 INDVQ
+906 
-911 GIILS
+911 IILS
-916 EVNVKEI
+916 EINVKEI
-923 EYVYDNSKV
+923 EYVHDNSKV
-932 FIKKIKPNYKE
+932 FTKKIKPNYKE
-943 LGSVHGKNMKLV
+943 LGSIHGKNMKIV
-955 ATRISKMS
+955 AERISSMT
-963 QDEINHLENK
+963 QDEITQLEK
-973 NSINIELD
+973 DESINFELD
-981 NNETIEL
+981 GGL
-988 SINQVEIL
+988 KLDLLLNQVEIL
-996 FGEIEGK
+996 FGQIEGK
-1003 QVASNDMFTIA
+1003 QVASNDTFTIA
-1014 LDISIDDNLLA
+1014 LDISIDNDLLA

-1038 ERKEN
+1038 QRKEI

-1054 IDNSSKEIISFLL
+1054 ISNHSKEINSFLL
-1067 KHKGFICNE
+1067 KHKNFICNE
-1076 TQALELYIDNNVDD
+1076 TQSINLITTENIDMP
-1090 SKLMDIDIAL
+1090 SMMDIDIASNEVAL
-1100 LKVESTVINYK
+1100 TEVKFK
-1111 IKKVT
+1111 IKKV

>member
-1 MGKRKFNEEGSINY
+1 MGKGKFNEQSSIDY
-15 YDISKQIIDYW
+15 YKVSKEIISYW
-26 NSNKIFEKSI
+26 NSNNIFEKSI
-36 NTRPKNKIFPFYEG
+36 SSRSEDKIFPFYEG

-98 QVEKKLGIT
+98 QVEKNLGIT
-107 KDDIGSKISVE
+107 KDDIGNKISVE
-118 KYNEECKIAVMQY
+118 KYNEECKVAVMQF

-165 SLKELYNKGLLYK
+165 SLKELYKKGLLYK
-178 GYTIQPFSPAAGT
+178 GYTIQPYSPAAGT

-200 PGAYKDIK
+200 PGAYKNIK
-208 DTSLTAQFKIEN
+208 DTSLTAQFKIQKN
-220 NSKSFDIIGKNSC
+220 KKSQEIIGDSDC

-246 ANNGLAVGIKIDYV
+246 ANNGLAVGEKIKYNLI
-260 LLETFNKYTEKKINV
+260 ETFNKYTESKINV
-275 ILAEKCIEKFFD
+275 IIAEKCIEKFFD
-287 INNQKTE
+287 SNNLKTSE
-294 GDIVFNKQKIEYKI
+294 ELIFDKQNLPYKI
-308 LKSIKG
+308 LKTFEG
-314 KRLVG
+314 KDLVG
-319 LDYEQLMP
+319 FDYDQLLP
-327 YVNAEKPAFTVV
+327 YVKAEKPAFTVV

-346 EEGTGIVHISLTFGS
+346 DEGTGIVHISLTFGS
-361 DDFFVSRKNNLPG
+361 DDFYVSKKNNLPG

-388 DKSGKFVD
+388 DKSGKFVKE
-396 QITDFAGMQ
+396 IIDFAGLQ
-405 VKSFSDIEG
+405 VKAFSDVEG

-461 NSTKLKEDLINKNKE
+461 NSTKLKDDFINKNKD

-481 ESTGSGRFGN
+481 ESTGTGRFGN

-516 KDGKE
+516 KDGKD

-533 EIKKSVE
+533 EIKKSVD
-540 LGLMKSN
+540 LGFMKNN
-547 ISENLDLH
+547 ISDNIDLH

-560 DIILASKKGYPM
+560 EIILASKEGSPM
-572 YREKDIIDVWYDSGS
+572 YRETDIIDVWYDSGS

-596 FENQETFEK
+596 FENKDIFEK

-661 NAIDP
+661 NAVDP
-666 FEVIKKYGPDATRLY
+666 FEVIKKFGPDATRLY

-699 SEIVRK
+699 SEIPRK

-712 TYNFFALYANIDGFK
+712 TYNFFALYANIDGFT
-727 GDEKIVPY
+727 GNEKLIPY
-735 DKRSFEDK
+735 EKRSYEDK

-748 LNSLISFVEL
+748 LNSLIKFVED
-758 KLDDYDPTKASRAI
+758 KLDNYDPTKSSRQI
-772 NKFLNDDLSNWY
+772 NKFINDDLSNWY

-794 GDLSEDK
+794 GDLTEDK
-801 LMAYQTLFECLYK
+801 LMAYQTLLECLYK
-814 ISIISSPFTPFYSEK
+814 ISIISSPFIPFYSEK
-829 LFQNLNEFSVSE
+829 LFKNLNAFNISN
-841 SESVHLLDFPI
+841 SESVHLLEFPK
-852 VDNKTISESLE
+852 VDNERISEVLE
-863 RKMLYAQSISSLVH
+863 RKMSYAQSISSLVH

-891 SKISIPIKSSVIEKD
+891 SKISIPMKSLDMENEIKDVEK
-906 INDVQ
+906 
-911 GIILS
+911 IILS
-916 EVNVKEI
+916 EINVKEI
-923 EYVYDNSKV
+923 EYVHDNSKV
-932 FIKKIKPNYKE
+932 FTKKIKPNYKE
-943 LGSVHGKNMKLV
+943 LGSIHGKNMKIV
-955 ATRISKMS
+955 AERISSMT
-963 QDEINHLENK
+963 QDEITQLEK
-973 NSINIELD
+973 DESINLELD
-981 NNETIEL
+981 GGL
-988 SINQVEIL
+988 KLDLLLNQVEIL
-996 FGEIEGK
+996 FGQIEGK
-1003 QVASNDMFTIA
+1003 QVASNDTFTIA
-1014 LDISIDDNLLA
+1014 LDISIDNDLLA

-1038 ERKEN
+1038 QRKEI

-1054 IDNSSKEIISFLL
+1054 ISNHSKEINSFLL
-1067 KHKGFICNE
+1067 KHKDFICNE
-1076 TQALELYIDNNVDD
+1076 TQSINLITTENIDIP
-1090 SKLMDIDIAL
+1090 SMMDIDIASNEVAL
-1100 LKVESTVINYK
+1100 TEVQFK
-1111 IKKVT
+1111 IKKV

>member
-1 MGKRKFNEEGSINY
+1 MGKGKFNEQSSIDY
-15 YDISKQIIDYW
+15 YKVSKEIISYW
-26 NSNKIFEKSI
+26 NSNNIFEKSI
-36 NTRPKNKIFPFYEG
+36 SSRSEDKIFPFYEG

-98 QVEKKLGIT
+98 QVEKNLGIT
-107 KDDIGSKISVE
+107 KDDIGNKISVE
-118 KYNEECKIAVMQY
+118 KYNEECKVAVMQF

-165 SLKELYNKGLLYK
+165 SLKELYKKGLLYK
-178 GYTIQPFSPAAGT
+178 GYTIQPYSPAAGT

-200 PGAYKDIK
+200 PGAYKNIK
-208 DTSLTAQFKIEN
+208 DTSLTAQFKIQKN
-220 NSKSFDIIGKNSC
+220 KKSQEIIGDSDC

-246 ANNGLAVGIKIDYV
+246 ANNGLAVGEKIKYNLI
-260 LLETFNKYTEKKINV
+260 ETFNKYTESKINV
-275 ILAEKCIEKFFD
+275 IIAEKCIEKFFD
-287 INNQKTE
+287 SNNLKTSE
-294 GDIVFNKQKIEYKI
+294 ELIFDKQNLPYKI
-308 LKSIKG
+308 LKTFKG
-314 KRLVG
+314 KDLIG
-319 LDYEQLMP
+319 FDYDQLLP
-327 YVNAEKPAFTVV
+327 YVKAEKPAFTVV

-346 EEGTGIVHISLTFGS
+346 DEGTGIVHISLTFGS
-361 DDFFVSRKNNLPG
+361 DDFYVSKKNNLPG

-388 DKSGKFVD
+388 DKSGKFVKE
-396 QITDFAGMQ
+396 IIDFAGLQ
-405 VKSFSDIEG
+405 VKAFSDVEG

-461 NSTKLKEDLINKNKE
+461 NSTKLKDDFINKNKD

-481 ESTGSGRFGN
+481 ESTGTGRFGN

-516 KDGKE
+516 KDGKD

-533 EIKKSVE
+533 EIKKSVD
-540 LGLMKSN
+540 LGFMKNN
-547 ISENLDLH
+547 ISDNIDLH

-560 DIILASKKGYPM
+560 EIILASKEGSPM
-572 YREKDIIDVWYDSGS
+572 YRETDIIDVWYDSGS

-596 FENQETFEK
+596 FENKDIFEK

-661 NAIDP
+661 NAVDP
-666 FEVIKKYGPDATRLY
+666 FEVIKKFGPDATRLY

-699 SEIVRK
+699 SEILRK

-712 TYNFFALYANIDGFK
+712 TYNFFALYANIDGFT
-727 GDEKIVPY
+727 GNEKLIPY
-735 DKRSFEDK
+735 EKRSYEDK

-748 LNSLISFVEL
+748 LNSLIKFVED
-758 KLDDYDPTKASRAI
+758 KLDNYDPTKSSRQI
-772 NKFLNDDLSNWY
+772 NKFINDDLSNWY

-794 GDLSEDK
+794 GDLTQDK
-801 LMAYQTLFECLYK
+801 LMAYQTLLECLYK
-814 ISIISSPFTPFYSEK
+814 ISIISSPFIPFYSEK
-829 LFQNLNEFSVSE
+829 LFKNLNAFNISN
-841 SESVHLLDFPI
+841 SESVHLLEFPK
-852 VDNKTISESLE
+852 VDNERISEVLE
-863 RKMLYAQSISSLVH
+863 RKMSYAQSISSLVH

-891 SKISIPIKSSVIEKD
+891 SKISIPMKSLDMENEIKDVEK
-906 INDVQ
+906 
-911 GIILS
+911 IILS
-916 EVNVKEI
+916 EINVKEI
-923 EYVYDNSKV
+923 EYVHDNSKV
-932 FIKKIKPNYKE
+932 FTKKIKPNYKE
-943 LGSVHGKNMKLV
+943 LGSIHGKNMKIV
-955 ATRISKMS
+955 AERISSMT
-963 QDEINHLENK
+963 QDEITQLEK
-973 NSINIELD
+973 DESINFELD
-981 NNETIEL
+981 GGL
-988 SINQVEIL
+988 KLDLLLNQVEIL
-996 FGEIEGK
+996 FGQIEGK
-1003 QVASNDMFTIA
+1003 QVASNDTFTIA
-1014 LDISIDDNLLA
+1014 LDISIDNDLLA

-1038 ERKEN
+1038 QRKEI

-1054 IDNSSKEIISFLL
+1054 ISNHSKEINSFLL
-1067 KHKGFICNE
+1067 KHKDFICNE
-1076 TQALELYIDNNVDD
+1076 TQSINLITTENIDMP
-1090 SKLMDIDIAL
+1090 SIMDIDIASNEVAL
-1100 LKVESTVINYK
+1100 TEVKFK
-1111 IKKVT
+1111 IKKV